1 LNVDFSGFESAASSR
16 ENRIMFRSPFF
27 GPMSRRELLKSASCG
42 FGYLALAGLCAE
54 ASPEDSSHPL
64 APKAPHFTP
73 RAKRV
78 IFLFMQ
84 GAPSHV
90 DTFDYKPRLAQDNGK
105 QAEGSGKGRKLLK
118 SPFKF
123 TQHGKS
129 GLWFP
134 EIFPNLAQ
142 HADDLCLLNSLHTD
156 LPNHP
161 QASIQLHTGNFQFVR
176 PSMGAWT
183 LYGLG
188 TENQELPG
196 FITINPPGG
205 AGGAQ
210 NYGSSFLPA
219 AYQGTRIGEGG
230 KRSEKMANLA
240 NPRATVELQRKQLDL
255 LQSLNQ
261 ERLQH
266 DQVNLELEGVI
277 ESYELAFRME
287 GAIPH
292 VMDFSDES
300 QATLSAYGI
309 GEKAANGFGQQCLLA
324 RRFAEAGV
332 RFIELS
338 YGGWDQHKQLRAK
351 LTANAAGT
359 DKPIA
364 ALLADLKQRGLLK
377 DTLVVWGGEFGR
389 TPGAQNDDG
398 RDHNAKG
405 FSMWMAGAGVKGG
418 FRYGATDEHGIAAV
432 ENKMHIHD
440 LHATILYLLG
450 LDHEKL
456 TYRYSGRDFRL
467 TDVAGEVAKGV
478 VA

>member
-1 LNVDFSGFESAASSR
+1 MCIDP
-16 ENRIMFRSPFF
+16 FRPF
-27 GPMSRRELLKSASCG
+27 SRRELLKTASCG

-54 ASPEDSSHPL
+54 ASTDDPEHPL
-64 APKAPHFTP
+64 APKPPHFTP

-78 IFLFMQ
+78 IFAFMQ
-84 GAPSHV
+84 GGPSHV
-90 DTFDYKPRLAQDNGK
+90 DTFDHKPALERDDGK
-105 QAEGSGKGRKLLK
+105 QANGQGKGGRKLLK

-123 TQHGKS
+123 SPHGKS
-129 GLWFP
+129 GLYLP
-134 EIFPNLAQ
+134 ELFPNLAK

-161 QASIQLHTGNFQFVR
+161 QATVQMHTGNFRFLR

-196 FITINPPGG
+196 FITINPQGG
-205 AGGAQ
+205 GTQ
-210 NYGSSFLPA
+210 TYGSAFLPA
-219 AYQGTRIGEGG
+219 TFQGTKIGAEGAG
-230 KRSEKMANLA
+230 QRVANLA
-240 NPRATVELQRKQLDL
+240 NPRVTAELQRKQLDF
-255 LQSLNQ
+255 LQSLNRQ
-261 ERLQH
+261 RLER
-266 DQVNLELEGVI
+266 DQVNPELEGVI

-287 GAIPH
+287 GALPQ
-292 VMDFSDES
+292 VMDLSDES
-300 QATLSAYGI
+300 QQTLSEYGI
-309 GEKAANGFGQQCLLA
+309 GEKGTSGFAHQCILA

-332 RFIELS
+332 RFIEIAM
-338 YGGWDQHKQLRAK
+338 GGWDQHKELRTK
-351 LTANAAGT
+351 LTSNCRAI

-389 TPGAQNDDG
+389 TPGAQGKDG
-398 RDHNAKG
+398 RDHNAAG

-418 FRYGATDEHGIAAV
+418 FRYGATDEHGVAAV
-432 ENKMHIHD
+432 KDPMHIND

-450 LDHEKL
+450 LDHERL

-467 TDVAGEVAKGV
+467 TDVAGTVAKGV
-478 VA
+478 LA